1 MRVSSRT
8 GRFPS
13 SRSRGSRRPPRPAG
27 SGLSDDAY
35 SKALEICRRSI
46 ETGSKTNVYWLSAC
60 SGCLER
66 GDGLDKVVKLG
77 AFFETVK
84 KSDVDALAA
93 HALDPS
99 KAWIAILEPEEK
111 D

>member
-1 MRVSSRT
+1 MYTGSRHSPAVSS
-8 GRFPS
+8 
-13 SRSRGSRRPPRPAG
+13 A
-27 SGLSDDAY
+27 
-35 SKALEICRRSI
+35 
-46 ETGSKTNVYWLSAC
+46 ETVLT
-60 SGCLER
+60 
-66 GDGLDKVVKLG
+66 KVVKLG